1 MREIH
6 IKLGIAGRGEC
17 GGERER
23 ERVDAKERGGGKSAT
38 TRART
43 NIICLTASRSHGLM
57 VTGIAVVV
65 IRQQLVV
72 VPSLIA
78 R

>member
-6 IKLGIAGRGEC
+6 IKLGARNAGAGEK
-17 GGERER
+17 EREGGC
-23 ERVDAKERGGGKSAT
+23 KRGGLSAT

-43 NIICLTASRSHGLM
+43 NIICLTAASRSHGLM
-57 VTGIAVVV
+57 VTRIAVVV

>member
-6 IKLGIAGRGEC
+6 IKLGARNAGAGEK
-17 GGERER
+17 ERER
-23 ERVDAKERGGGKSAT
+23 EREDAKEGQSAT

-43 NIICLTASRSHGLM
+43 NIICLTAASRSHGLM